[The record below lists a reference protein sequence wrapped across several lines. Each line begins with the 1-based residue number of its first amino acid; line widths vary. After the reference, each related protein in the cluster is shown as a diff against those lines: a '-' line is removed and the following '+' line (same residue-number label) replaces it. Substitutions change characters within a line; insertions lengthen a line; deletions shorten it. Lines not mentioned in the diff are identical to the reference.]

1 MPTKEQYGAQPPI
14 QLLRQWMDHGSWYNL
29 KERSSQELID
39 IQFVSAMGPPGG
51 SRNSVTPRFLRH
63 FNVIG
68 LTSFD
73 DVTLNRIFKSI
84 VEWHFESKS
93 FANVVKENAGRVI
106 DATCQVFRESTQILL
121 PTPAKSHYTFNLRD
135 FARVVKG
142 ILLCNPATINSS
154 ESLTRLWIHEVYRVF
169 YDRLTDDQDRNWF
182 FGYVTLVVNKVF
194 GGENSNSNVFENVL
208 QRFRESGADKIAESD
223 LRKLTF
229 CDFLAVTEEGGSS
242 GAKFY
247 REVDNFDDLTAKV
260 EAVLQDHN
268 ALSKKP
274 MDLVLFR
281 FAIEHLLRISR
292 VLQQPRGH
300 MLLVG
305 VGGSGRQSLTRLA
318 AYIKGIDLFQV
329 EISRYFGYADWQEF
343 VKKLLKRAGGED
355 KQVVFLFTDNQIKME
370 TFVQDINNLLNS
382 GEVPNLWN
390 AEDRQAIG
398 ELVKAKAGSAMAAAL
413 DSPAAVMKY
422 FVDRCCENLHIILC
436 FSPIGEAFRNRL
448 RMYPSIINC
457 CTIDWFQPWPED
469 ALQMV
474 ANKFLSPMDLSPD
487 DRVNIAFMCQHFHKS
502 VEKLSRKYY
511 TALRRHNYVTPT
523 SYLELLKTFRGL
535 LKIKQ
540 DEIS

>member
-14 QLLRQWMDHGSWYNL
+14 QLLRQWLDHGGWYNL
-29 KERSSQELID
+29 KERTLTEFID

-51 SRNSVTPRFLRH
+51 SRNSVTPRFMRH
-63 FNVIG
+63 FNVVG

-84 VEWHFESKS
+84 VDWYFETKS
-93 FANVVKENAGRVI
+93 FVPSVKEAAAKAI
-106 DATCQVFRESTQILL
+106 EATRLVFRESTQKLL

-142 ILLCNPATINSS
+142 ILLCQPATINSLD
-154 ESLTRLWIHEVYRVF
+154 SLTRLWIHEVYRVF

-182 FGYVTLVVNKVF
+182 FGYISEVVNQTF
-194 GGENSNSNVFENVL
+194 STNSNYFETVL
-208 QRFRESGADKIAESD
+208 SPFREPDAEKIAESD

-229 CDFLAVTEEGGSS
+229 CDFLASDDGSPNGG
-242 GAKFY
+242 KFY
-247 REVDNFDDLTAKV
+247 REVSNFEELTARV

-281 FAIEHLLRISR
+281 FAIEHLLRVSR

-390 AEDRQAIG
+390 AEDRQAIS
-398 ELVKAKAGSAMAAAL
+398 EMVKAKAGNAMASVL

-448 RMYPSIINC
+448 RQYPNIINC

-469 ALQMV
+469 ALKMV
-474 ANKFLSPMDLSPD
+474 ADKFLAPMELTPD
-487 DRVNIAFMCQHFHKS
+487 DRNNIAFMCQHFHKS
-502 VEKLSRKYY
+502 VEKLSKKYY
-511 TALRRHNYVTPT
+511 AALRRHNYVTPT
-523 SYLELLKTFRGL
+523 SYLELLKTFRTL